1 MQKKTSIICLLV
13 SISILSLSSAPGA
26 PRTFRPDYTF
36 SGSSLEGF
44 RTLGQAEW
52 KAQNGE
58 IVGTPRTPAG
68 GWLLLD
74 HSWQDLGFVA
84 NFRCTGG
91 CSTGVLFRA
100 EKTSDDGLRGI
111 LISLNAGDIAAYR
124 VTLDAQ
130 GKILTR
136 KALDKP
142 SGKRGDSVTWLYTPA
157 GNPPGTGKAEHPFP
171 PAPRINLQPDIPGAR
186 PAGTLHAGD
195 WNELEIIVDASATK
209 AILNEGP
216 VTAAAG
222 AADAEFGRFGP
233 VGLYVGGTGEVRFR
247 NVGVRDLNTKT
258 IPKEVVSSR
267 FRMQRL
273 SELFY
278 AWSTAVADVN
288 RDGIPDLVSGPL
300 YYLGP
305 EYTQTRE
312 IYVAES
318 YDPSSQYPRGCAVN
332 FAWDFTGDGWPD
344 EWCATGNNGDGPG
357 VLFVNPRGEPRRWDR
372 YVVTPDVWI
381 EETQLADVD
390 GDGRPEL
397 VMGIP
402 GGTIVLA
409 SPNPAA
415 PTEPWKLTP
424 ISEPGPWAAN
434 SSHGLGVGD
443 VNGDGRL
450 DVVCAFGW
458 WEQPPAGT
466 KGLWKH
472 HPVAFGRWGKSQGNA
487 GGAEMGVYDVNGDG
501 LNDVVTSLEAHGWGL
516 AWFEQKRSPAGE
528 ITFERHI
535 FMDNYDTKNAGDV
548 LFTEPHGATFAD
560 IDGDGIKDLIVG
572 KRFMS
577 HFGYNDPDPYGPAV
591 LYWYR
596 VVRNKQAPGGAE
608 FVPELIHNRSG
619 VGSHVTAMDID
630 KDGAVDIATSSSLGT
645 YIFWGTKGNN
655 SAASLR

>member
-1 MQKKTSIICLLV
+1 MLSM
-13 SISILSLSSAPGA
+13 SILSLSRAQGA
-26 PRTFRPDYTF
+26 PRTFLPDYRF
-36 SGSSLEGF
+36 SGSSLDGF
-44 RTLGQAEW
+44 RTVGQADW

-58 IVGTPRTPAG
+58 IVGTPRSAAG

-74 HSWQDLGFVA
+74 RSWQDLGFLA
-84 NFRCTGG
+84 NFRCSGG

-100 EKTSDDGLRGI
+100 EKTSEGGLKGI
-111 LISLNAGDIAAYR
+111 LISLNAGDIAAYK

-136 KALDKP
+136 KTLDKP
-142 SGKRGDSVTWLYTPA
+142 SGKRGDGVTWLYTPA

-171 PAPRINLQPDIPGAR
+171 PAPQLNLLPDIPGAR

-195 WNELEIIVDASATK
+195 WNELEIIVDAMATK

-216 VTAAAG
+216 VTSAAG
-222 AADAEFGRFGP
+222 AADLDFGRFGP

-288 RDGIPDLVSGPL
+288 RDGIPDLVSGPV

-305 EYTQTRE
+305 DYTQTRE

-381 EETQLADVD
+381 EETQLADMD
-390 GDGRPEL
+390 GDGKPEL

-409 SPNPAA
+409 SPDPAA
-415 PTEPWKLTP
+415 PTQPWKLVP

-443 VNGDGRL
+443 VNGDGRK

-458 WEQPPAGT
+458 WEQPPSGT

-472 HPVAFGRWGKSQGNA
+472 HPVALGRWGKSQGNA

-501 LNDVVTSLEAHGWGL
+501 LNDIVTSLEAHGWGL
-516 AWFEQKRSPAGE
+516 AWFEQKRGAAGE
-528 ITFERHI
+528 ISFERHI

-548 LFTEPHGATFAD
+548 LFTEPHGSAFAD
-560 IDGDGIKDLIVG
+560 VDGDGIKDFIVG

-591 LYWYR
+591 IYWYR

-608 FVPELIHNRSG
+608 FVPEMIHNRSG

-645 YIFWGTKGNN
+645 YIFWGTKGK
-655 SAASLR
+655 

>member
-1 MQKKTSIICLLV
+1 MQKKLSTIYLL
-13 SISILSLSSAPGA
+13 ISTGILSFSPAHGA
-26 PRTFRPDYTF
+26 PRTFKPDYVF
-36 SGSSLEGF
+36 SGSSLDGF
-44 RTLGQAEW
+44 RTLGQADW
-52 KAQNGE
+52 KAQSGE
-58 IVGTPRTPAG
+58 IVGTPRSAAG

-74 HSWQDLGFVA
+74 HSWQDLGFLA
-84 NFRCTGG
+84 TFRCSGG

-100 EKTSDDGLRGI
+100 EKTPEGGLKGI
-111 LISLNAGDIAAYR
+111 LISLNVADVAAYA

-136 KALDKP
+136 KTLDKP
-142 SGKRGDSVTWLYTPA
+142 SGKRGDAVTWLYTPA

-171 PAPRINLQPDIPGAR
+171 LAPQIDLLPDIPRAR
-186 PAGTLHAGD
+186 PFGTLRAGD
-195 WNELEIIVDASATK
+195 WNELEIIVDAMATK

-216 VTAAAG
+216 VTTAAG
-222 AADAEFGRFGP
+222 ASALEFGRFGP

-288 RDGIPDLVSGPL
+288 RDGIPDLVSGPV

-305 EYTQTRE
+305 DYTQTRE

-357 VLFVNPRGEPRRWDR
+357 VLFVNPRGEARRWDR

-381 EETQLADVD
+381 EETQMVDMD

-409 SPNPAA
+409 SPDPAA
-415 PTEPWKLTP
+415 PAQPWKLTP

-458 WEQPPAGT
+458 WEQPPSGT

-516 AWFEQKRSPAGE
+516 AWFEQKRGAAGE
-528 ITFERHI
+528 ISFERHI
-535 FMDNYDTKNAGDV
+535 FMDTYDTKNAGDV
-548 LFTEPHGATFAD
+548 LFTEPHGAAFAD
-560 IDGDGIKDLIVG
+560 IDGDGIKDFIVG

-591 LYWYR
+591 IYWYR

-630 KDGAVDIATSSSLGT
+630 KDGSVDIATSSSLGT
-645 YIFWGTKGNN
+645 YIFWGTKGK
-655 SAASLR
+655 

>member
-1 MQKKTSIICLLV
+1 M
-13 SISILSLSSAPGA
+13 SLIFGSLAVGA
-26 PRTFRPDYTF
+26 PRTFLPDYTF
-36 SGSSLEGF
+36 SGSSLTGWP
-44 RTLGQAEW
+44 TLGEADW

-58 IVGTPRTPAG
+58 IVGTPRNAAG

-74 HSWQDLGFVA
+74 RSWQDLGFLA
-84 NFRCTGG
+84 NFRCTAG
-91 CSTGVLFRA
+91 CTTGVLFRA
-100 EKTSDDGLRGI
+100 EKTSDGGLKGI
-111 LISLNAGDIAAYR
+111 LISLNAGDLAAYG

-130 GKILTR
+130 GKILKR
-136 KALDKP
+136 NALGKAP
-142 SGKRGDSVTWLYTPA
+142 SKRGDPVTWLYTPA
-157 GNPPGTGKAEHPFP
+157 GNPPGTAKAEHPFP
-171 PAPRINLQPDIPGAR
+171 PAPNVNLMPDIPSTR
-186 PAGTLHAGD
+186 PAGTLHPGD
-195 WNELEIIVDASATK
+195 WNELEIIVDAGATK
-209 AILNEGP
+209 LILNEGP

-233 VGLYVGGTGEVRFR
+233 VALYVGGTGEVRFR
-247 NVGVRDLNTKT
+247 DIGVKDLNTKT
-258 IPKEVVSSR
+258 IPKEVVSNR

-273 SELFY
+273 SDLFY

-288 RDGIPDLVSGPL
+288 RDGILDLVSGPV

-305 EYTQTRE
+305 DYTQTRE

-332 FAWDFTGDGWPD
+332 FAYDFTGDGWPD

-372 YVVTPDVWI
+372 YEVTPDVWI
-381 EETQLADVD
+381 EETQMADVD
-390 GDGRPEL
+390 GDGKPEL

-409 SPNPAA
+409 RPDPAA
-415 PTEPWKLTP
+415 PTQPWKLTP

-434 SSHGLGVGD
+434 SSHGIGVGD
-443 VNGDGRL
+443 INGDGRL

-487 GGAEMGVYDVNGDG
+487 GGAEMGIYDVNGDG

-528 ITFERHI
+528 ISLVRHI
-535 FMDNYDTKNAGDV
+535 FMDNFDTKNAGDV

-560 IDGDGIKDLIVG
+560 IDGDGIKDFIVG

-591 LYWYR
+591 IYWYR

-608 FVPELIHNRSG
+608 FIPELIHNRSG
-619 VGSHVTAMDID
+619 VGSHLTAMDID

-645 YIFWGTKGNN
+645 YIFWGTKVVD
-655 SAASLR
+655 STRTTSSR